1 MKYGVYSYSMY
12 ESPKDARYEAK
23 TLSQRAPKAA
33 FYIND
38 YEEQTVKSGDDETAT
53 QAWANE
59 MRSLLET
66 RRSFLF
72 I

>member
-38 YEEQTVKSGDDETAT
+38 YEEQTVKS
-53 QAWANE
+53 E
-59 MRSLLET
+59 MMKQRHKHGQT
-66 RRSFLF
+66 K
-72 I
+72 

>member
-33 FYIND
+33 FTLMIMKNKPLNP
-38 YEEQTVKSGDDETAT
+38 EMMKQRHKHGQTK
-53 QAWANE
+53 
-59 MRSLLET
+59 
-66 RRSFLF
+66 
-72 I
+72 